1 MPQNEETVE
10 ELIYEITYYRNLAVS
25 LLNMWDDF
33 QKLNPALTEA
43 QRLKLIDIR
52 KTLADATL

>member
-10 ELIYEITYYRNLAVS
+10 ELICEIAFYKELIVS

-33 QKLNPALTEA
+33 QELDPAFTEA
-43 QRLKLIDIR
+43 QRLKFLDIR
-52 KTLADATL
+52 KALADATL